1 VSNVL
6 MDRRY
11 WDLTVQLAL
20 KDFKIRYTHSALGYA
35 WSVLNPLIFSL
46 IYFLVFSVFVRF
58 EVPNYP
64 GYLLLGIVLWTFF
77 AEGSSNGVGS
87 LLARSALLTKI
98 ALPRQVI
105 VYAAILNALM
115 TFAISMLVL
124 VVILRVTGTVA
135 SWSML
140 AFPLMLVDLVVLTL
154 GVALLLSPLHVRYH
168 DVGYLWGIFVQ
179 IGFWLTPVIYW
190 ERIVP
195 DRWRWLLQYNP
206 MARIIEHSRQAVIYG
221 IWPDGAAMAR
231 TTAMASFVLLVG
243 GLVFRRLQAR
253 VVEYF

>member
-1 VSNVL
+1 
-6 MDRRY
+6 
-11 WDLTVQLAL
+11 
-20 KDFKIRYTHSALGYA
+20 
-35 WSVLNPLIFSL
+35 
-46 IYFLVFSVFVRF
+46 
-58 EVPNYP
+58 
-64 GYLLLGIVLWTFF
+64 
-77 AEGSSNGVGS
+77 
-87 LLARSALLTKI
+87 
-98 ALPRQVI
+98 
-105 VYAAILNALM
+105 
-115 TFAISMLVL
+115 
-124 VVILRVTGTVA
+124 
-135 SWSML
+135 ML

-221 IWPDGAAMAR
+221 IWPDWAAMAR
-231 TTAMASFVLLVG
+231 TTAMATFVLLVG
-243 GLVFRRLQAR
+243 ALVFQRLQAR